1 MQKTKELMGLRF
13 FVILLCMFSL
23 FSINGCADVKE
34 KAKSELAKK
43 NVAFDGVS
51 FVQSVELGDV
61 ETVRLFLKAG
71 MDPNV
76 KGENERTPLHAAAN
90 FDYRE
95 IAEMLIAQGA
105 DVNATNKRGTTPI
118 LLASFSGY
126 KEMMELLLSK
136 GADVNKKADD
146 GISPLLISMKRGD
159 WEIVELLI
167 KKGADTKI
175 KRKEDGATL
184 LHIAC
189 SVPHCPLSMVKLLIN
204 SEVDVNTKNKV
215 GQSAITVAKNTG
227 NKEIAEYLI
236 GINKGRKA
244 SK

>member
-1 MQKTKELMGLRF
+1 MDVRL

-23 FSINGCADVKE
+23 LSINGCADVKE

-51 FVQSVELGDV
+51 FVQSVELKDV
-61 ETVRLFLKAG
+61 ETVKLFLKAG

-76 KGENERTPLHAAAN
+76 KGENGRTPLHAAAN

-95 IAEMLIAQGA
+95 IAEMLIAHGA
-105 DVNATNKRGTTPI
+105 DVNATNKRGTTPV
-118 LLASFSGY
+118 LLASFGGY

-146 GISPLLISMKRGD
+146 GTSPLFISTKRGD

-167 KKGADTKI
+167 KKGADVKI
-175 KRKEDGATL
+175 KRDIDGATL

-189 SVPHCPLSMVKLLIN
+189 SVPHCPLSIVKLLI
-204 SEVDVNTKNKV
+204 SSGVDVKTNNKA
-215 GQSAITVAKNTG
+215 GQSPVTAAKSSG

-236 GINKGRKA
+236 SIDKGRKD